1 MQYDPPQTTAQDD
14 PSPPASPASP
24 AASATPAVF
33 AISTNP
39 VPPQAPTAPEP
50 PNLSMTTGT
59 AHSARMYDY
68 FLGGKDNYPADWE
81 ASERVLEVL
90 PTARTI
96 ARTNR
101 AFLHRAVEYL
111 TRTAGVTQFLDI
123 GTGIPTEPNLHQ
135 VAQGAAPAARVVY
148 ADNDPIVRSHAQAL
162 LRSTPQGR
170 TSYLQA
176 DLRDPAGIIGSR
188 EVRETLDLTRPVA
201 LTLSSVLHFLPEGH
215 DPYAIASEL
224 LRPLPAGSYLALSYA
239 TTDFAPQEMARA
251 AEVYRQ
257 SGVSLR
263 QGTKADAVRF
273 FDGLDL
279 VDPGVTPIHRWRPDP
294 GAGTGLRDADV
305 SMYGGVARKRMA
317 TAAPGR

>member
-1 MQYDPPQTTAQDD
+1 MTHEPPQTTAQDT
-14 PSPPASPASP
+14 PPAPAP
-24 AASATPAVF
+24 PGQQATPVVA
-33 AISTNP
+33 AESALATDP
-39 VPPQAPTAPEP
+39 APLPPPTAPAP
-50 PNLSMTTGT
+50 QDPGATYGR
-59 AHSARMYDY
+59 AHAARMYDY

-81 ASERVLEVL
+81 AAERVLEVL

-135 VAQGAAPAARVVY
+135 VAQGAVPEARVVY
-148 ADNDPIVRSHAQAL
+148 VDNDPIVLAHAHAL

-170 TSYLQA
+170 TSYLHG
-176 DLRDPAGIIGSR
+176 DLRDPAAIVASQ

-201 LTLSSVLHFLPEGH
+201 LTLISVLHFLPPGH
-215 DPYAIASEL
+215 DPYAIVREL

-239 TTDFAPQEMARA
+239 TTDFAPARMARA

-257 SGVSLR
+257 SGVALR
-263 QGTKADAVRF
+263 QGTRADAERF

-279 VDPGVTPIHRWRPDP
+279 VEPGVAPIHRWRPDP
-294 GAGTGLRDADV
+294 GAGARVPDADV
-305 SMYGGVARKRMA
+305 SMYGAVARK
-317 TAAPGR
+317 P

>member
-1 MQYDPPQTTAQDD
+1 MTHEPPQTTTRDAPPTPTTHPLPSAAAEPALTADRA
-14 PSPPASPASP
+14 PSPPSP
-24 AASATPAVF
+24 
-33 AISTNP
+33 
-39 VPPQAPTAPEP
+39 APTAQG
-50 PNLSMTTGT
+50 LAATQGK

-68 FLGGKDNYPADWE
+68 FLGGKDNYPPDWE
-81 ASERVLEVL
+81 AAERVLEAL

-101 AFLHRAVEYL
+101 AFVHRTVEYL

-135 VAQGAAPAARVVY
+135 VAQGAAPQTRVVY
-148 ADNDPIVRSHAQAL
+148 VDNDPIVLSHARAL

-170 TSYLQA
+170 TSYLHG
-176 DLRDPAGIIGSR
+176 DLREPAAILASR
-188 EVRETLDLTRPVA
+188 EVRETLDLSRPVA
-201 LTLSSVLHFLPEGH
+201 LTLISVLHFLPAGH
-215 DPYAIASEL
+215 DPYTIVREL

-251 AEVYRQ
+251 AEIYRR
-257 SGVSLR
+257 SGVALR

-279 VDPGVTPIHRWRPDP
+279 VEPGVAPIHRWRPDP
-294 GAGTGLRDADV
+294 GADVRVRDADI
-305 SMYGGVARKRMA
+305 SMYGGVARK
-317 TAAPGR
+317 P